1 MQKIL
6 FINNSYN
13 FNKTASSRFFYDFL
27 CQYYE
32 VDIELAENDQLPYDA
47 INLRNYSAIISFYFQ
62 ADFSKF
68 TCKNL
73 IYVPMYDG
81 FVFCREKMKQLK
93 NVKII
98 NFCKYLHKQSLAFG
112 FKSFYIKYYP
122 EPHFQ
127 ESQAPAL
134 RDKLFYWQ
142 RRNTS
147 FSQILKCFPQKISN
161 LDCTK
166 TILHSVTDGD
176 NEPFIKPDD
185 EEIKNY
191 NIEIT
196 SWFENKS
203 DLLDILDTTKY
214 YIAPRK
220 QEGIGLSFLDAMSRG
235 CVIIAHNNCTMNEY
249 IKNGYNGYLIN
260 FDKPGKIHF
269 YDFEKIQNNSI
280 NEYKKGLKKYLE
292 ALPELVKFINKENK
306 KCAVNFGSVI
316 ALIYFAMKKIL
327 KVFKNNGGDT
337 NE

>member
-27 CQYYE
+27 CRHYE
-32 VDIELAENDQLPYDA
+32 VDIELAENDQLPYES
-47 INLRNYSAIISFYFQ
+47 INQKNYSAIISFYFQ

-81 FVFCREKMKQLK
+81 FVFCREKLAQLK
-93 NVKII
+93 NVKLI
-98 NFCKYLHKQSLAFG
+98 NFCRYLHKQALAFG
-112 FKSFYIKYYP
+112 FKSFYIQYYP
-122 EPHFQ
+122 EPQFNQ
-127 ESQAPAL
+127 NENPAT

-147 FSQILKCFPQKISN
+147 FSQILKCLPPKISD
-161 LDCTK
+161 LGCKK

-176 NEPFIKPDD
+176 NELFIKPTN

-196 SWFENKS
+196 SWFENKT

-235 CVIIAHNNCTMNEY
+235 CVIIAHNDRTMNEY
-249 IKNGYNGYLIN
+249 IKNGYNGYLI
-260 FDKPGKIHF
+260 
-269 YDFEKIQNNSI
+269 DFERPKKIKFKNYQKNYKNNIELYTKGRQLYLNQLPKLEDFI
-280 NEYKKGLKKYLE
+280 NEKPKLKK
-292 ALPELVKFINKENK
+292 INFAY
-306 KCAVNFGSVI
+306 AVAI
-316 ALIYFAMKKIL
+316 MYFAINKIL
-327 KVFKNNGGDT
+327 KYTK
-337 NE
+337 

>member
-27 CQYYE
+27 CRHYE
-32 VDIELAENDQLPYDA
+32 VDIELAENDQLPYES
-47 INLRNYSAIISFYFQ
+47 INQKNYSAIISFYFQ

-81 FVFCREKMKQLK
+81 FVFCREKLAQLK
-93 NVKII
+93 NVKLI
-98 NFCKYLHKQSLAFG
+98 NFCRYLHKQALAFG
-112 FKSFYIKYYP
+112 FKSFYIQYYP
-122 EPHFQ
+122 EPQFNQ
-127 ESQAPAL
+127 NENPAT

-147 FSQILKCFPQKISN
+147 FSQILKCLPPKISD
-161 LDCTK
+161 LGCTK

-176 NEPFIKPDD
+176 NEPFIKPTDQ
-185 EEIKNY
+185 EIKNY

-203 DLLDILDTTKY
+203 DLLKILDTTKY

-235 CVIIAHNNCTMNEY
+235 CVIIAHNDRTMNEY
-249 IKNGYNGYLIN
+249 IKNGYNGYLID
-260 FDKPGKIHF
+260 FDRPKAITFKNYETI
-269 YDFEKIQNNSI
+269 KNNSMQTYI
-280 NEYKKGLKKYLE
+280 KGRQQYQNQLQGL
-292 ALPELVKFINKENK
+292 LDFINKSCRHK
-306 KCAVNFGSVI
+306 TFIPAFII
-316 ALIYFAMKKIL
+316 ALGYFIFKKI
-327 KVFKNNGGDT
+327 FKSIFPG
-337 NE
+337 EK

>member
-1 MQKIL
+1 MQTIL
-6 FINNSYN
+6 FINNSFN
-13 FNKTASSRFFYDFL
+13 FTKTCSSRFFYDFL
-27 CQYYE
+27 CENYK
-32 VDIELAENDQLPYDA
+32 VDVELEENGIINYDS
-47 INLRNYSAIISFYFQ
+47 INQKNYFAIISFYFM
-62 ADFSKF
+62 ADFSKL

-112 FKSFYIKYYP
+112 FKSFYIQYYP

-127 ESQAPAL
+127 ESQAPAA

-147 FSQILKCFPQKISN
+147 FSQILKCFPQKISD

-196 SWFENKS
+196 SWFENKK

-235 CVIIAHNNCTMNEY
+235 CVIIAHNDRTMNEY

-260 FDKPGKIHF
+260 FDKPKNILF
-269 YDFEKIQNNSI
+269 KNYEKIRHNSLQSYL
-280 NEYKKGLKKYLE
+280 NGRQQYQTQLQGLL
-292 ALPELVKFINKENK
+292 LFINKNYK
-306 KCAVNFGSVI
+306 HKTIIPGYVF
-316 ALIYFAMKKIL
+316 ALAYFIFKKI
-327 KVFKNNGGDT
+327 FKSGF
-337 NE
+337 

>member
-1 MQKIL
+1 MQTIL
-6 FINNSYN
+6 FINNSFN
-13 FNKTASSRFFYDFL
+13 FTKTCSSRFFYDFL
-27 CQYYE
+27 CENYK
-32 VDIELAENDQLPYDA
+32 VDFELEENGIINYDS
-47 INLRNYSAIISFYFQ
+47 INQKNYFAIISFYFM

-81 FVFCREKMKQLK
+81 FIYCRESLSKLK

-112 FKSFYIKYYP
+112 LKSIYLKYYP
-122 EPHFQ
+122 ELSYK
-127 ESQAPAL
+127 ENTT

-147 FSQILKCFPQKISN
+147 FSQILNCFPEKIEN
-161 LDCTK
+161 IDCSR
-166 TILHSVTDGD
+166 TILHSVTDGE
-176 NEPFIKPDD
+176 NEPFIKPSD

-196 SWFENKS
+196 SWFENKK

-235 CVIIAHNNCTMNEY
+235 CVIIAHNDRTMNEY
-249 IKNGYNGYLIN
+249 IKNGFNGYLID
-260 FDKPGKIHF
+260 FDKPKKIKF
-269 YDFEKIQNNSI
+269 KDFGQIQQNSI
-280 NEYKKGLKKYLE
+280 NTFMNGKEKYMESLNGLI
-292 ALPELVKFINKENK
+292 KFIDKDPVTKYFNYNY
-306 KCAVNFGSVI
+306 CI
-316 ALIYFAMKKIL
+316 ALIYFAFSKIIKKIFS
-327 KVFKNNGGDT
+327 K
-337 NE
+337 

>member
-27 CQYYE
+27 CENFE
-32 VDIELAENDQLPYDA
+32 VDVELAVNDQLPYDE
-47 INLRNYSAIISFYFQ
+47 INLKDYYAIISFYFL

-68 TCKNL
+68 SCKNL

-93 NVKII
+93 NVKLI
-98 NFCKYLHKQSLAFG
+98 NFCKFLHKQSLAFG

-122 EPHFQ
+122 ELQFN
-127 ESQAPAL
+127 SSTN

-142 RRNTS
+142 RRDIS
-147 FSQILKCFPQKISN
+147 FSQILKAFPATVKDI
-161 LDCTK
+161 DCNK

-176 NEPFIKPDD
+176 NEPFIKPTDK
-185 EEIKNY
+185 EIKNY

-196 SWFENKS
+196 NWFENKS

-235 CVIIAHNNCTMNEY
+235 CVIIAHNDHTMDEY
-249 IKNGYNGYLIN
+249 IQNGKNGYLIN
-260 FDKPGKIHF
+260 FDKP
-269 YDFEKIQNNSI
+269 EKIQFHDYERMQQESI
-280 NEYKKGLKKYLE
+280 KSFEDRRKEYLSK
-292 ALPELVKFINKENK
+292 LPELVSFINKAPKTKIIN
-306 KCAVNFGSVI
+306 AGYAI
-316 ALIYFAMKKIL
+316 AIIYFIIS
-327 KVFKNNGGDT
+327 KVCRIIFRGEK
-337 NE
+337 

>member
-47 INLRNYSAIISFYFQ
+47 INQRNYSAIISFYFQ

-68 TCKNL
+68 NCKNL

-81 FVFCREKMKQLK
+81 FVFCREKLAQLK
-93 NVKII
+93 NVKLI
-98 NFCKYLHKQSLAFG
+98 NFCKYLHKQALAFG
-112 FKSFYIKYYP
+112 FKSFYIQYYP

-147 FSQILKCFPQKISN
+147 FSQILKCFPSKISD

-166 TILHSVTDGD
+166 TILHSVTDGE

-196 SWFENKS
+196 SWFENKK

-235 CVIIAHNNCTMNEY
+235 CVIIAHNDRTMNEY
-249 IKNGYNGYLIN
+249 IKNGFNGYLIN
-260 FDKPGKIHF
+260 FDKPKKIKF
-269 YDFEKIQNNSI
+269 KDFEQIQQNSI
-280 NEYKKGLKKYLE
+280 NTFIKGKEKYLD
-292 ALPELVKFINKENK
+292 LLNNLVIFINKK
-306 KCAVNFGSVI
+306 QKD
-316 ALIYFAMKKIL
+316 KKINCGYYVAMVYFIFS
-327 KVFKNNGGDT
+327 KIFRKFFSK
-337 NE
+337 